1 VQVVA
6 TAARTAASL
15 VFPGGLERPLVGELT
30 VGRDRSNS
38 LVIASRTVSRL
49 HARLSEAESRWF
61 VEDRGSANGTL
72 VNGQRIPPHVPIR
85 VRHADRIA
93 VGPQA
98 FVISNPAEAEDPEQ
112 TEVGPEVTGVPE
124 QPLSVLQRQV
134 VQILCTEWVRRGT
147 LDRLPTNKEIA
158 ERMGTPDA
166 APTVKAALRRV
177 YAKAGVAMLPP
188 QEKRRALCRVA
199 RSRGWI

>member
-1 VQVVA
+1 VA
-6 TAARTAASL
+6 ATSASAAASL
-15 VFPGGLERPLVGELT
+15 VFPGGLERGLVGELT
-30 VGRDRSNS
+30 VGRDASNS
-38 LVIASRTVSRL
+38 LVIASRKVSRL
-49 HARLSEAESRWF
+49 HARLFEAESRWF

-72 VNGQRIPPHVPIR
+72 VNGRRIPPHVPIR

-112 TEVGPEVTGVPE
+112 TEVGPEIPDHPE
-124 QPLSVLQRQV
+124 KGLSALQRQV
-134 VQILCTEWVRRGT
+134 VQILCADWLNRGT
-147 LDRLPTNKEIA
+147 LDRLPSNKEIA

-177 YAKAGVAMLPP
+177 YAKAGVAALPP